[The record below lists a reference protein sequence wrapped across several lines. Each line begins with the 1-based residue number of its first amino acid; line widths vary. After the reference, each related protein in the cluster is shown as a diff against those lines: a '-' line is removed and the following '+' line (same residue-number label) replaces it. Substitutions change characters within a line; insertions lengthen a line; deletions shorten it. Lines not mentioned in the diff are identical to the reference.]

1 MHTLLLT
8 VDETHARKHR
18 RKDSWDDFMALTP
31 KAQTNKKKKKPKL
44 KIDKWDDSKLNSFC
58 KKGNNRQSEK
68 ATRRMGE
75 NVCKAYV

>member
-31 KAQTNKKKKKPKL
+31 KAQTKKKKKKAQT
-44 KIDKWDDSKLNSFC
+44 K
-58 KKGNNRQSEK
+58 NRQV
-68 ATRRMGE
+68 G
-75 NVCKAYV
+75 